1 MTDKKDEKVKVEVA
15 TYNWGPCLIKVKILD
30 DFKNILLEEAKKN
43 EEDYRGKLAGQIR
56 KETGYNDKSRD
67 KIIPYLSPYLG
78 IYDQCFQGARSS
90 DQSCSRRL
98 RSLSV
103 SIGCQKPGW

>member
-15 TYNWGPCLIKVKILD
+15 TYNWGPCLVKVKILD
-30 DFKNILLEEAKKN
+30 DFKKILLEEAKKN

-56 KETGYNDKSRD
+56 KETGYSDKSRD

-78 IYDQCFQGARSS
+78 IYGQCFQRYQNKKYDS
-90 DQSCSRRL
+90 
-98 RSLSV
+98 
-103 SIGCQKPGW
+103 KPVCVDCFVV